1 MSIKRI
7 SNTGL
12 TGVKYTVFNAGNTPI
27 SDVPDAPTIGT
38 ATAGTGL
45 ATVTYTA
52 AATGG
57 AATTFTATSSPESLT
72 GSSSSSPIT
81 VSGLTAG
88 TAYTF
93 TVVASNSTG
102 SSPASGASNSVTPTA
117 STSYESIATVTVT
130 GSSTDT
136 ISFTSIPSTF
146 THLQLRITQQTSAYD
161 VWNIIEFNNDTTA
174 SNYWSHRI
182 FGTGSGAAESQ
193 SGNNNY
199 VFYQA
204 VSGHSTTSMTGQVID
219 ILDYKNTNKNK
230 VVRHLS
236 GLDNNGSGFLWFG
249 SVGWNSTAAV
259 NRLDIKLL
267 NPGGKTYTADSKFAL
282 YGIKGA

>member
-1 MSIKRI
+1 MPILGIIASAI
-7 SNTGL
+7 TGNL
-12 TGVKYTVFNAGNTPI
+12 
-27 SDVPDAPTIGT
+27 
-38 ATAGTGL
+38 
-45 ATVTYTA
+45 VT
-52 AATGG
+52 
-57 AATTFTATSSPESLT
+57 
-72 GSSSSSPIT
+72 
-81 VSGLTAG
+81 
-88 TAYTF
+88 
-93 TVVASNSTG
+93 N
-102 SSPASGASNSVTPTA
+102 
-117 STSYESIATVTVT
+117 SYESIATTTVSGT
-130 GSSTDT
+130 STDS

-174 SNYWSHRI
+174 TNYWSHRI
-182 FGTGSGAAESQ
+182 FGAGGGGVAEAQ

-219 ILDYKNTNKNK
+219 ILDYTNTNKKK

-249 SVGWNSTAAV
+249 SVLWDSTTTV
-259 NRLDIKLL
+259 NRLDIKLF
-267 NPGGKTYTADSKFAL
+267 NPAGKTYTADSTFAL